1 MVYARRPRFQ
11 HIHGLL
17 NRIQFHHFLSNTFPC
32 SHVLMSRSLVC
43 MLLSLER
50 SSSSWVLMNEDTRR
64 LSRMPEEV
72 KTELEPISAFP
83 PRYVRLICMSLF
95 RHDNL

>member
-1 MVYARRPRFQ
+1 
-11 HIHGLL
+11 
-17 NRIQFHHFLSNTFPC
+17 
-32 SHVLMSRSLVC
+32 MSRSLVC

-95 RHDNL
+95 RFDNLSNSLHGFHGVDHPTLSP